1 MGDHTA
7 LTKRV
12 FNVDKAAILGAVF
25 FATALDCGTHDGQ
38 ESPSRVSLL
47 VLPEHV
53 IEWEGATDVTPHY
66 KEILSASNLLIP
78 WKRLTVH
85 RAVAVP

>member
-12 FNVDKAAILGAVF
+12 FVVDEAAILGTVF
-25 FATALDCGTHDGQ
+25 FAAAWDCGPHDGE
-38 ESPSRVSLL
+38 ESPSCVPLL

-66 KEILSASNLLIP
+66 KEIFPTSNLLIH
-78 WKRLTVH
+78 WLRLTVH